1 MSDILGQY
9 PEHAKLDAKLSQP
22 ITKTHELSQAI
33 GCFLYW
39 QQEEHL
45 EDAEDPK
52 HSVCDE
58 CGQVTCRH
66 STTELLG
73 RYFLVDPKAF
83 NEEKEQML
91 QAMLNRLRGS

>member
-9 PEHAKLDAKLSQP
+9 PEHAKLDATLL
-22 ITKTHELSQAI
+22 ITKTYELSQAI
-33 GCFLYW
+33 GSFLDW

-58 CGQVTCRH
+58 CWQVTCRH

-73 RYFLVDPKAF
+73 RYFLVDLKAL

-91 QAMLNRLRGS
+91 QAMLNSGQGS

>member
-1 MSDILGQY
+1 MSDTLAQY

-22 ITKTHELSQAI
+22 ITKTYELSQAI
-33 GCFLYW
+33 GSFLDW

-58 CGQVTCRH
+58 CEQVTCRH

-73 RYFLVDPKAF
+73 RYFLVDPKALSK
-83 NEEKEQML
+83 EKDQMF
-91 QAMLNRLRGS
+91 QAMLNSVQGS

>member
-1 MSDILGQY
+1 MSDILDQY
-9 PEHAKLDAKLSQP
+9 PEHAKLDAKLPQP
-22 ITKTHELSQAI
+22 ITKTHELSQAL
-33 GCFLYW
+33 GCFLDW

-45 EDAEDPK
+45 EGAEDPK

-73 RYFLVDPKAF
+73 RYFLVDLKAL

-91 QAMLNRLRGS
+91 QAMLNSGQGS

>member
-1 MSDILGQY
+1 MSDTLAQY
-9 PEHAKLDAKLSQP
+9 PEHAKLDAKLPQP
-22 ITKTHELSQAI
+22 ITKTYELSQAI
-33 GCFLYW
+33 GSFLDW

-52 HSVCDE
+52 HSLHA

-73 RYFLVDPKAF
+73 RYFLVDLKAL

-91 QAMLNRLRGS
+91 QAMLNNLRGS

>member
-1 MSDILGQY
+1 MSDILDQY
-9 PEHAKLDAKLSQP
+9 PEHAKLDKELLQP
-22 ITKTHELSQAI
+22 ITKTYELSQAI
-33 GCFLYW
+33 GCFLDW

-52 HSVCDE
+52 HSVCCRCE
-58 CGQVTCRH
+58 QVTCHH

-73 RYFLVDPKAF
+73 LYFLVDQKAF

-91 QAMLNRLRGS
+91 QAMLNSLRGS

>member
-1 MSDILGQY
+1 MSDILDQY

-33 GCFLYW
+33 GYFLDW
-39 QQEEHL
+39 QREEHL
-45 EDAEDPK
+45 GDAEDPK
-52 HSVCDE
+52 HNVCYG
-58 CGQVTCRH
+58 CGRVTCRH

-73 RYFLVDPKAF
+73 LYFLVDPKAL

-91 QAMLNRLRGS
+91 QAMRNSVQDS

>member
-1 MSDILGQY
+1 MSDILNQYY
-9 PEHAKLDAKLSQP
+9 PEHAKLGAKLPQP

-33 GCFLYW
+33 GSFLDW

-52 HSVCDE
+52 HSPCE
-58 CGQVTCRH
+58 CWQVTCRH

-73 RYFLVDPKAF
+73 LYFLVDPKAF

-91 QAMLNRLRGS
+91 QAMLNNLRGS

>member
-9 PEHAKLDAKLSQP
+9 PEHAKLDAKLPQP
-22 ITKTHELSQAI
+22 ITKTYELSQAI
-33 GCFLYW
+33 GCFIDW

-58 CGQVTCRH
+58 CEQVTCSH
-66 STTELLG
+66 STIELLSL
-73 RYFLVDPKAF
+73 YFLVDQKAM

-91 QAMLNRLRGS
+91 QAMLNSVQGS

>member
-9 PEHAKLDAKLSQP
+9 PEHTKLNAKLPQP
-22 ITKTHELSQAI
+22 ITKTYELSQAI
-33 GCFLYW
+33 GRFIDW

-45 EDAEDPK
+45 EGAEDPK

-58 CGQVTCRH
+58 CEQVTCRH

-73 RYFLVDPKAF
+73 LYFLVDQKAL
-83 NEEKEQML
+83 NEEKEQVL
-91 QAMLNRLRGS
+91 QAMLNSVQGS

>member
-9 PEHAKLDAKLSQP
+9 PEHAKLDAKLPQP

-33 GCFLYW
+33 GCFLDW

-45 EDAEDPK
+45 EDAEDPE
-52 HSVCDE
+52 HHVCYE

-73 RYFLVDPKAF
+73 LYFLVDPKAF

-91 QAMLNRLRGS
+91 QAMLNNLRGS